1 MKRQYF
7 IAIAWLM
14 VMVAAL
20 PANAQKRTIDD
31 RRAYGLVGKVKHVK
45 TSTQPA
51 YVQNGDFLPQE
62 GEVASVDDM
71 SFNSKGLVT
80 LDLYGNTYEYDAKG
94 KFIGKGERG
103 CAEMT
108 RNADGRIASYEDVC
122 DDEDVE
128 SHIHK
133 FFYDSKGRMDHVEM
147 TFWESTFNITYTY
160 EGNNVYPATI
170 FTVQYDQGTITRTSY
185 VMDYTKFDAQ
195 GNWTRREV
203 YVTRAESEE
212 TGEGETD
219 PTTTES
225 YEIEERSITYF

>member
-7 IAIAWLM
+7 IAIAWL
-14 VMVAAL
+14 VAMVAAL
-20 PANAQKRTIDD
+20 PAKAQNRTIDD
-31 RRAYGLVGKVKHVK
+31 RRAYGLVGNVEHVK

-51 YVQNGDFLPQE
+51 YVQNGDFLPQSEE
-62 GEVASVDDM
+62 GASYDDL
-71 SFNSKGLVT
+71 SFTSQGLVT
-80 LDLYGNTYEYDAKG
+80 LDLYGNTYEYDAQG
-94 KFIGKGERG
+94 NFIGKGERG
-103 CAEMT
+103 CAQMG
-108 RNADGRIASYEDVC
+108 RDANGRIVSYEDVC

-128 SHIHK
+128 SHVHK

-147 TFWESTFNITYTY
+147 TFWESTFNISYTY
-160 EGNNVYPATI
+160 EGDNVYPATI
-170 FTVQYDQGTITRTSY
+170 YTEQFDEGSITRTKY
-185 VMDYTKFDAQ
+185 DMDYVKFDAQ

-203 YVTRAESEE
+203 YVTRSESEE